1 MTVKRDLYPHIKSS
15 TQEKQTHSQRQIA
28 GTQRCYLILHISITW
43 PSSPSLSRPSLSFLP
58 LCCSAL
64 LMLHFHCPRAPHL
77 FFPLSLTCPCYLIP
91 VSPLKPFFQHS
102 HSRHFSKILKANFFS
117 SFFRAIMDMVQP
129 NNSKL
134 ISQLWSC
141 ATFKWII
148 HQFVLKKQILCRKV
162 GWIVVF
168 QQIGGP
174 SI

>member
-1 MTVKRDLYPHIKSS
+1 MLS
-15 TQEKQTHSQRQIA
+15 
-28 GTQRCYLILHISITW
+28 YLAYQHYLTLLSI
-43 PSSPSLSRPSLSFLP
+43 PLPPFPLLSPSLLLCTPNVTFSLSP
-58 LCCSAL
+58 S
-64 LMLHFHCPRAPHL
+64 PSS
-77 FFPLSLTCPCYLIP
+77 FFPLSLTCPCHLIP

-129 NNSKL
+129 RNSKL
-134 ISQLWSC
+134 IRQLWSC

-148 HQFVLKKQILCRKV
+148 HQFVLKKQIQCRKV
-162 GWIVVF
+162 DWIVVF